1 MTVGL
6 SDIAR
11 VQENFVLLV
20 SHFQASIW
28 ALNRRRGNVHK
39 PDRKT
44 GLTFNTSQQYLRILL
59 MCFRARRSE
68 QKWLLSI
75 YETAYNPWSLQFCYS
90 ALYPH
95 WYLVKWFAPFLPS
108 CSSLATL
115 VLSNLQVMR
124 CPPTMLE
131 SLIIWRQNDSFS
143 LKHWTCQQYILGTL
157 PTSWQYIKLSQA
169 GYNFK
174 SLVSLKIIVPLLT
187 SASTKV

>member
-39 PDRKT
+39 LDRKT
-44 GLTFNTSQQYLRILL
+44 GQTFNTSQQYLRILL

-131 SLIIWRQNDSFS
+131 SRIIWRPNDSFS
-143 LKHWTCQQYILGTL
+143 FKHWSCQYTG
-157 PTSWQYIKLSQA
+157 
-169 GYNFK
+169 NR
-174 SLVSLKIIVPLLT
+174 LVHVAPFQDQNMY
-187 SASTKV
+187 